1 MAVIQISKI
10 QVRRGQKVPTGTVPQ
25 LSSAEF
31 AWAVDS
37 QELYIGNGSV
47 AEGAPAVGN
56 TKILTEHDNIL
67 ELAASYQFDSVRRSI
82 QDTLPR
88 SISSKLDEYVSVLDF
103 GAVGDGVTDCTPAF
117 EAAIFQLFRN
127 ANTEYKKVLMI
138 PNGTYRFASTL
149 FIPATTILRGETR
162 DGVKLN
168 IGSNNVQFISSDGL
182 TTYTDSTRPQNVQ
195 ISNLTFQ
202 RTTGY
207 INLTGVANSTF
218 DNVIFLGNYVLSNTP
233 VNLSTTNAA
242 VEWTNTLYGTA
253 VTGIKFNN
261 CTFQETSI
269 GVKCRQTLLTEIFA
283 TSVDFDNCKFF
294 VNDTGIYIVG
304 NAGQSNNWKITDS
317 KFEEIANQAFRS
329 TNGIN
334 TKFLRSE
341 FVKCGGGRN
350 ESDTPTSV
358 VVYFG
363 EKTNNI
369 LVDCISDRQQ
379 ATGSL
384 VSFSQQG
391 LSVAENS
398 DRTNFVDRVNAD
410 ITVTDAFRP
419 LATFSGLNKYILI
432 DYFLQLRDY
441 SRIGQIIIT
450 IGNVLEN
457 TDDDIFG
464 ANVAITDNFQY
475 SPLLVASP
483 GGGIITN
490 FEFAANL
497 RSNDGASSFDTLV
510 LSYKN
515 PIGSVEG
522 KVSYNVT
529 YGV

>member
-218 DNVIFLGNYVLSNTP
+218 DNVIFLGN
-233 VNLSTTNAA
+233 
-242 VEWTNTLYGTA
+242 
-253 VTGIKFNN
+253 
-261 CTFQETSI
+261 
-269 GVKCRQTLLTEIFA
+269 
-283 TSVDFDNCKFF
+283 
-294 VNDTGIYIVG
+294 
-304 NAGQSNNWKITDS
+304 
-317 KFEEIANQAFRS
+317 
-329 TNGIN
+329 
-334 TKFLRSE
+334 
-341 FVKCGGGRN
+341 
-350 ESDTPTSV
+350 
-358 VVYFG
+358 
-363 EKTNNI
+363 
-369 LVDCISDRQQ
+369 
-379 ATGSL
+379 
-384 VSFSQQG
+384 
-391 LSVAENS
+391 
-398 DRTNFVDRVNAD
+398 
-410 ITVTDAFRP
+410 
-419 LATFSGLNKYILI
+419 
-432 DYFLQLRDY
+432 
-441 SRIGQIIIT
+441 
-450 IGNVLEN
+450 
-457 TDDDIFG
+457 
-464 ANVAITDNFQY
+464 
-475 SPLLVASP
+475 
-483 GGGIITN
+483 
-490 FEFAANL
+490 
-497 RSNDGASSFDTLV
+497 
-510 LSYKN
+510 
-515 PIGSVEG
+515 
-522 KVSYNVT
+522 
-529 YGV
+529 